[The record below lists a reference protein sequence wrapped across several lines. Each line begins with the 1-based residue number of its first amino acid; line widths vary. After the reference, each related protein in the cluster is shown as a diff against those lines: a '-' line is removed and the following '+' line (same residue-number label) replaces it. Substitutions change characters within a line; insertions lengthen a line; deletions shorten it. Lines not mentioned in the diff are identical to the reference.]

1 MTISQRIFCI
11 LTQKHKK
18 QKELSKYTGISEAAI
33 SDWKKKGTNPS
44 ADKLIIISEFLEVSV
59 EYLLTGS
66 ENIRN
71 SELSENEIELLNL
84 YRKLSDRDQIKIIG
98 RIEEILD
105 NSTQNNSQSTQQSL
119 KQTLPYSL
127 NMQTESNPDVSRTSL
142 NQVFNAVDST
152 DDY

>member
-1 MTISQRIFCI
+1 M
-11 LTQKHKK
+11 
-18 QKELSKYTGISEAAI
+18 E
-33 SDWKKKGTNPS
+33 KKGTNPS

-127 NMQTESNPDVSRTSL
+127 NMQTESNLDVSRTSL